1 MSSSST
7 STSQS
12 STAAPA
18 CQTPAGAKQ
27 TVAIQAGAGSWR
39 VVAEESPTHI
49 GAELA
54 RVARR
59 LAELNA

>member
-27 TVAIQAGAGSWR
+27 TVAIHWQLSWAQWHVEVVGMWGIGAG
-39 VVAEESPTHI
+39 
-49 GAELA
+49 
-54 RVARR
+54 
-59 LAELNA
+59 